1 MSTWSRTNQNRRMSD
16 SGAAIAQG
24 PTGRLVKNFR
34 QMVPLSSIYIYP
46 QESSCMHLH
55 FATPTSMSYMEAEC
69 ANMVPIF
76 GIYSTTKLSLR
87 RNPVMI
93 LSKGKS
99 SYGMATPEEETISTA
114 ATASAAEE
122 VATMTGSATRK
133 VFFSPPPPCPSE
145 RQKSKKNPK
154 PNEFASPRLPS
165 IKDPPRAGVSPV
177 GRRSRI

>member
-1 MSTWSRTNQNRRMSD
+1 
-16 SGAAIAQG
+16 
-24 PTGRLVKNFR
+24 
-34 QMVPLSSIYIYP
+34 MVPLSSFYIYP
-46 QESSCMHLH
+46 QESSYPPPFCH
-55 FATPTSMSYMEAEC
+55 
-69 ANMVPIF
+69 ANLYVKYGGRMCKYGYHYWY
-76 GIYSTTKLSLR
+76 GIYSTTQLSLR

-114 ATASAAEE
+114 AAASAAEE